1 MPSFRSIVSRSGIA
15 AAMLLASSPFA
26 LAAGELN
33 LYSSRHYDTDE
44 RLYSDFEEQTGIK
57 INRIEGKADELITR
71 MEAEGANSPADVF
84 LTVDTVRL
92 TRAKDLGLLQ
102 SVESDVLEEHIPSY
116 LQDDD
121 NQWFA
126 FSQRSRI
133 LFYDKNDV
141 TNPPQTYQDLA
152 KPEYAGKVCIR
163 SASNVYTQNIVA
175 ALVAHL

>member
-92 TRAKDLGLLQ
+92 TRA
-102 SVESDVLEEHIPSY
+102 
-116 LQDDD
+116 
-121 NQWFA
+121 
-126 FSQRSRI
+126 
-133 LFYDKNDV
+133 
-141 TNPPQTYQDLA
+141 
-152 KPEYAGKVCIR
+152 
-163 SASNVYTQNIVA
+163 
-175 ALVAHL
+175 